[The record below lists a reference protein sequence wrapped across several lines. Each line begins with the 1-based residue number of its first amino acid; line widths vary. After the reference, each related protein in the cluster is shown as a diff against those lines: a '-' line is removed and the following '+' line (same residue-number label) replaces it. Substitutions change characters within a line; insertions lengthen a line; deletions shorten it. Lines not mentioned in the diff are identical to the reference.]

1 MQTLENTKLNS
12 GKEKIMIKSYKGKTP
27 QIKETSFIAENATV
41 IGDVDIDDNANIWYG
56 TVVRSDMSYTTIG
69 KNTNI
74 QENTTVHNDFNTPTE
89 IGDNVTIGHNCV
101 IHGCKIN
108 NNVLIGMGSVI
119 LNNAEIGENT
129 IIGAGSLV
137 TQGKKIP
144 SGVLCIGSP
153 AKVIRE
159 LTEEEIENIKA
170 SAIHYLE
177 MAEAHKEEK
186 ND

>member
-1 MQTLENTKLNS
+1 
-12 GKEKIMIKSYKGKTP
+12 MIKSYKGKMP
-27 QIKETSFIAENATV
+27 SIKESCFVAENATV
-41 IGDVDIDDNANIWYG
+41 IGQVSIDDNANIWYG
-56 TVVRSDMSYTTIG
+56 TVIRSDMDYTTIG

-108 NNVLIGMGSVI
+108 NNVLIGMGSII

-153 AKVIRE
+153 AKVVRE
-159 LTEEEIENIKA
+159 LSSEEIASIKS

-177 MAEAHKEEK
+177 MAEEHKK
-186 ND
+186 L

>member
-1 MQTLENTKLNS
+1 
-12 GKEKIMIKSYKGKTP
+12 MIKSYKGKSP
-27 QIKETSFIAENATV
+27 DINKSCFIADNATI
-41 IGDVDIDDNANIWYG
+41 IGDVKIDENASIWYG

-74 QENTTVHNDFNTPTE
+74 QENTTVHNDFDTATE

-108 NNVLIGMGSVI
+108 NNVLIGMGSVV

-129 IIGAGSLV
+129 IVGAGSLI

-153 AKVIRE
+153 AKVVRE
-159 LTEEEIENIKA
+159 LTNQEIELIKA

-177 MAEAHKEEK
+177 MAEEHK
-186 ND
+186 NI

>member
-1 MQTLENTKLNS
+1 M
-12 GKEKIMIKSYKGKTP
+12 KEDNKMIKAYKGNKP
-27 QIKETSFIAENATV
+27 EIMESCFIADNATV
-41 IGDVDIDDNANIWYG
+41 IGQVKINDNANVWYG
-56 TVVRSDMSYTTIG
+56 SVIRSDMSYTTIG
-69 KNTNI
+69 SNTNI
-74 QENTTVHNDFNTPTE
+74 QENTTVHNDFSTPTE

-101 IHGCKIN
+101 IHGCKIK
-108 NNVLIGMGSVI
+108 NNVLIGMGSII

-159 LTEEEIENIKA
+159 LTSEEIESIKS

-177 MAEAHKEEK
+177 MAEEHKK
-186 ND
+186 L

>member
-1 MQTLENTKLNS
+1 
-12 GKEKIMIKSYKGKTP
+12 MIKAYKGNTP
-27 QIKETSFIAENATV
+27 EIKDSCFIAENATV
-41 IGDVDIDDNANIWYG
+41 IGQVEINDNANIWYG
-56 TVVRSDMSYTTIG
+56 TVIRSDMSYTTIG
-69 KNTNI
+69 ENTNI
-74 QENTTVHNDFNTPTE
+74 QDNTSVHNDFSTPTE

-101 IHGCKIN
+101 IHGCKIS

-144 SGVLCIGSP
+144 GGVLCIGSP

-159 LTEEEIENIKA
+159 LTKEEIESIK
-170 SAIHYLE
+170 SSVIHYIE
-177 MAEAHKEEK
+177 MAEEHKK
-186 ND
+186 L

>member
-1 MQTLENTKLNS
+1 
-12 GKEKIMIKSYKGKTP
+12 MIKNYKGKSP
-27 QIKETSFIAENATV
+27 IIKDSCFIAENATI
-41 IGDVDIDDNANIWYG
+41 IGDVKIEENANIWYG

-69 KNTNI
+69 ENTNI
-74 QENTTVHNDFNTPTE
+74 QENTTVHNDFDTPTE
-89 IGDNVTIGHNCV
+89 IGNNVTIGHNCV
-101 IHGCKIN
+101 IHGCKIGD
-108 NNVLIGMGSVI
+108 NVLVGMGSVI

-153 AKVIRE
+153 AKVVRE
-159 LTEEEIENIKA
+159 LTNEEIDSIKS

-177 MAEAHKEEK
+177 MAEEHKK
-186 ND
+186 I